1 MYFPFVLKELSKRKS
16 RTLTNILT
24 IVTVVIILLLVSGI
38 MNAYS
43 TAVYQPFESI
53 NSDLILQKSENTTK
67 ISNSQIRIPFG
78 KAQFTQEEI
87 QEISALDHVQSIS
100 SSLIIW
106 NFNKKGFISI
116 EGLKPNS
123 EIYASRASQSYKGR
137 FLTDDDEDKAVVEK
151 HFAKF
156 NHWVIGSNISLGD
169 KSFEVVGTL
178 GNDDNGQIFSSNVYL
193 NVNDAQ
199 DLIVNKGFNQIY
211 LKIDELSNEEE
222 LKLQI
227 KNINE
232 NITIISSNSISAT
245 LSNTVNIF
253 RKFQYVGIAIILFI
267 TVLIL
272 LKVNSLNIL
281 ERRKDI
287 AVMKTVGW
295 TKKAITKQLL
305 SEFIIQ
311 TIIGFVIGVLLS
323 KLIVLVIGTIQ
334 FDIPLGLESSTIS
347 FNVYLPAIMIIKYL
361 FMLAITSLITVY
373 FVVKKI
379 SSMKPSENLRSY

>member
-38 MNAYS
+38 MNAYG
-43 TAVYQPFESI
+43 TAIYQPFDSI
-53 NSDLILQKSENTTK
+53 NSDLILQKSENTSK

-78 KAQFTQEEI
+78 KAQFTGEEI
-87 QEISALDHVQSIS
+87 EKISALDHVQSIS
-100 SSLIIW
+100 SSLILW
-106 NFNKKGFISI
+106 DFNKKGFISI
-116 EGLKPNS
+116 EGLEPNS
-123 EIYASRASQSYKGR
+123 KIYSSRESQLYKGR
-137 FLTDDDEDKAVVEK
+137 FLKSDDENKVVVEK

-156 NHWVIGSNISLGD
+156 NHLIVGSNISLGD
-169 KSFEVVGTL
+169 ELFEVVGTL
-178 GNDDNGQIFSSNVYL
+178 ANDDNSQIFSSNVYL
-193 NVNDAQ
+193 NINEAHNLMGND
-199 DLIVNKGFNQIY
+199 GFNQIY
-211 LKIDELSNEEE
+211 LKIDELSNEED
-222 LKLQI
+222 LKFQI
-227 KNINE
+227 KKIDE
-232 NITIISSNSISAT
+232 NITTISSSSISAT
-245 LSNTVNIF
+245 LSNTINIF
-253 RKFQYVGIAIILFI
+253 RKFQYLGITIILFI
-267 TVLIL
+267 TVLVL

-311 TIIGFVIGVLLS
+311 TIIGFVIGIILS
-323 KLIVLVIGTIQ
+323 KLIVLAIGTIQ
-334 FDIPLGLESSTIS
+334 FNISSGLESSIIS
-347 FNVYLPAIMIIKYL
+347 FNVSLPAIMIIKYL
-361 FMLAITSLITVY
+361 SILAITSLITVY